1 MSIYFAIVI
10 AFCVIYP
17 FIPRKHIKW
26 LFLALVL
33 ALSVMAF
40 YVKPLET
47 DDLLR
52 YYNSLDLL
60 RKKSLSGYFDLQRDG
75 YGNFDAV
82 PVCGLYFFFVS
93 KLGNNNFLPAI
104 TIFLTYGSMLLVIWR
119 FANYYKISK
128 LYIFV
133 GTFFL
138 LSTYWYYDTCSG
150 IRNGLAFAVAMF
162 CIYFDLVEKKKI
174 FCLGYFVAMGIH
186 SAAVI
191 FLGLRLLTEI
201 NMRLR
206 LKILNAISLVG
217 IFFGS
222 YIIEFLG
229 KIFNNS
235 FFKVLL
241 EKTAINK
248 VRVIS
253 FTSGVTILSIV
264 LLLVVIIMCIYMN
277 YRINM
282 DDVKNVESINYFFIL
297 LLFFSVGSLSSYLI
311 FTRFMHWVIPMLG
324 SLIIMLCLDLNRK
337 KRQEIYFAPHGESTI
352 KRDISVYRSNELIL
366 NLMIIALSL
375 FNLYFLCFVSVI
387 HSAKF
392 GI

>member
-1 MSIYFAIVI
+1 MIVYFAIVI

-17 FIPRKHIKW
+17 FVPRKHIKW

-60 RKKSLSGYFDLQRDG
+60 RKKSLSGYFDLQRNG

-133 GTFFL
+133 DTFFL

-222 YIIEFLG
+222 YIIEFFG

-235 FFKVLL
+235 FFEVLL

-253 FTSGVTILSIV
+253 FTSGVTILSIA
-264 LLLVVIIMCIYMN
+264 LLLAVIIMCIYMN

-311 FTRFMHWVIPMLG
+311 FTRFMHWVIPMFG

-366 NLMIIALSL
+366 NLMIIALSM

>member
-26 LFLALVL
+26 LFLAFVL

-264 LLLVVIIMCIYMN
+264 LLLAVIIMCIYMN

>member
-1 MSIYFAIVI
+1 MIVYFAIVI

-17 FIPRKHIKW
+17 FVPRKHIKW

-60 RKKSLSGYFDLQRDG
+60 RKKSLSGYFDLQRNG

-162 CIYFDLVEKKKI
+162 CLYFDLVEKKKI

-235 FFKVLL
+235 FFEVLL

-253 FTSGVTILSIV
+253 FTSGVTILSIA
-264 LLLVVIIMCIYMN
+264 LLLAVIIMCIYMN

-311 FTRFMHWVIPMLG
+311 FTRFMHWVIPMFG

>member
-1 MSIYFAIVI
+1 MIVYFAIVI

-60 RKKSLSGYFDLQRDG
+60 RKKSLSGYFDLQRNG

-162 CIYFDLVEKKKI
+162 CLYFDLVEKKKI

-191 FLGLRLLTEI
+191 FFGLRLLTEI

-235 FFKVLL
+235 FFEVLL

-253 FTSGVTILSIV
+253 FTSGVTILSIA
-264 LLLVVIIMCIYMN
+264 LLLAVIIMCIYMN

-311 FTRFMHWVIPMLG
+311 FTRFMHWVIPMFG

-366 NLMIIALSL
+366 NLMIIALSM

>member
-1 MSIYFAIVI
+1 MIIYFVIVI

-17 FIPRKHIKW
+17 LIPRKYIKW

-33 ALSVMAF
+33 ALSIMAF
-40 YVKPLET
+40 YVKPIKT
-47 DDLLR
+47 DDLIR
-52 YYNSLDLL
+52 YYNSLNLL
-60 RKKSLSGYFDLQRDG
+60 REKSLAGYFDLQRDG

-104 TIFLTYGSMLLVIWR
+104 TIFLTYGSMLFVIWR

-128 LYIFV
+128 LYIFI
-133 GTFFL
+133 GTLFL

-162 CIYFDLVEKKKI
+162 CLYFDLVEKKKA
-174 FCLGYFVAMGIH
+174 FWLGYFVAVGIH

-217 IFFGS
+217 VFLGS

-235 FFKVLL
+235 FFDVLL
-241 EKTAINK
+241 EKTAKNK

-253 FTSGVTILSIV
+253 LTSGTTILSLV
-264 LLLVVIIMCIYMN
+264 LLLAVIIMCIYMN
-277 YRINM
+277 YLINR
-282 DDVKNVESINYFFIL
+282 DNIENIESINYFFIL
-297 LLFFSVGSLSSYLI
+297 LMFFSVGSISSYLI
-311 FTRFMHWVIPMLG
+311 FTRFMHWVVPMFG
-324 SLIIMLCLDLNRK
+324 ALIIMLCLDLNK
-337 KRQEIYFAPHGESTI
+337 KRRQETYFAPHGKSTI
-352 KRDISVYRSNELIL
+352 KRDVSVYSSNEIIL
-366 NLMIIALSL
+366 NLMIIVLSL
-375 FNLYFLCFVSVI
+375 SDLFFLCFVSVM
-387 HSAKF
+387 HSAEF

>member
-1 MSIYFAIVI
+1 MIVYFAIVI

-17 FIPRKHIKW
+17 FVPRKHIKW

-60 RKKSLSGYFDLQRDG
+60 RKKSLSGYFDLQRNG

-162 CIYFDLVEKKKI
+162 CLYFDLVEKKKI

-235 FFKVLL
+235 FFEVLL
-241 EKTAINK
+241 EKTARNK

-253 FTSGVTILSIV
+253 FTSGVTILSIA
-264 LLLVVIIMCIYMN
+264 LLLAVIIMCIYMN

-311 FTRFMHWVIPMLG
+311 FTRFMHWVIPMFG

-366 NLMIIALSL
+366 NLMIIALSM

>member
-1 MSIYFAIVI
+1 MIVYFAIVI

-17 FIPRKHIKW
+17 FVPRKHIKW

-60 RKKSLSGYFDLQRDG
+60 RKKSLSGYFDLQRNG

-162 CIYFDLVEKKKI
+162 CLYFDLVEKKKI

-222 YIIEFLG
+222 YIIEFFG

-235 FFKVLL
+235 FFEVLL

-253 FTSGVTILSIV
+253 FTSGVTILSIA
-264 LLLVVIIMCIYMN
+264 LLLAVIIMCIYMN

-311 FTRFMHWVIPMLG
+311 FTRFMHWVIPMFG

>member
-1 MSIYFAIVI
+1 MIVYFAIVI

-17 FIPRKHIKW
+17 FVPRKHIKW

-60 RKKSLSGYFDLQRDG
+60 RKKSLSGYFDLQRNG

-222 YIIEFLG
+222 YIIEFFG

-235 FFKVLL
+235 FFEVLL

-253 FTSGVTILSIV
+253 FTSGVTILSIA
-264 LLLVVIIMCIYMN
+264 LLLAVIIMCIYMN

-311 FTRFMHWVIPMLG
+311 FTRFMHWVIPMFG

>member
-162 CIYFDLVEKKKI
+162 CLYFDLVEKKKI

-235 FFKVLL
+235 FFEVLL
-241 EKTAINK
+241 EKTARNK

-264 LLLVVIIMCIYMN
+264 LLLAVIIMCIYMN

-311 FTRFMHWVIPMLG
+311 FTRFMHWVIPMFG

-366 NLMIIALSL
+366 NLMIIALSM

>member
-264 LLLVVIIMCIYMN
+264 LLLAVIIMCIYMN

>member
-1 MSIYFAIVI
+1 MIVYFAIVI

-17 FIPRKHIKW
+17 FVPRKHIKW

-60 RKKSLSGYFDLQRDG
+60 RKKSLSGYFDLQRNG

-162 CIYFDLVEKKKI
+162 CLYFDLVEKKKI

-235 FFKVLL
+235 FFEVLL
-241 EKTAINK
+241 EKTARNK

-253 FTSGVTILSIV
+253 FTSGVTILSIA
-264 LLLVVIIMCIYMN
+264 LLLAVIIMCIYMN

-311 FTRFMHWVIPMLG
+311 FTRFMHWVIPMFG

>member
-1 MSIYFAIVI
+1 MIVYFAIVI

-17 FIPRKHIKW
+17 FVPRKHIKW

-162 CIYFDLVEKKKI
+162 CLYFDLVEKKKI

-222 YIIEFLG
+222 YIIEFFG

-235 FFKVLL
+235 FFEVLL

-253 FTSGVTILSIV
+253 FTSGVTILSIA
-264 LLLVVIIMCIYMN
+264 LLLAVIIMCIYMN

-311 FTRFMHWVIPMLG
+311 FTRFMHWVIPMFG

-366 NLMIIALSL
+366 NLMIIALSM

>member
-1 MSIYFAIVI
+1 MIVYFAIVI

-17 FIPRKHIKW
+17 FVPRKHIKW

-60 RKKSLSGYFDLQRDG
+60 RKKSLSGYFDLQRNG

-162 CIYFDLVEKKKI
+162 CLYFDLVEKKKI

-235 FFKVLL
+235 FFEVLL
-241 EKTAINK
+241 EKTARNK

-253 FTSGVTILSIV
+253 FTSGVTILSIT
-264 LLLVVIIMCIYMN
+264 LLLAVIIMCIYMN

-311 FTRFMHWVIPMLG
+311 FTRFMHWVIPMFG

-366 NLMIIALSL
+366 NLMIIALSM

>member
-222 YIIEFLG
+222 YIIEFFG

-235 FFKVLL
+235 FFEVLL

-253 FTSGVTILSIV
+253 FTSGVTILSIA
-264 LLLVVIIMCIYMN
+264 LLLAVIIMCIYMN

-311 FTRFMHWVIPMLG
+311 FTRFMHWVIPMFG

-366 NLMIIALSL
+366 NLMIIALSM

>member
-1 MSIYFAIVI
+1 MSIYFAIII

-264 LLLVVIIMCIYMN
+264 LLLAVIIMCIYMN

>member
-1 MSIYFAIVI
+1 M
-10 AFCVIYP
+10 
-17 FIPRKHIKW
+17 
-26 LFLALVL
+26 
-33 ALSVMAF
+33 
-40 YVKPLET
+40 
-47 DDLLR
+47 
-52 YYNSLDLL
+52 
-60 RKKSLSGYFDLQRDG
+60 SGYFDLQRDG

-264 LLLVVIIMCIYMN
+264 LLLAVIIMCIYMN

>member
-1 MSIYFAIVI
+1 MIVYFAIVI

-17 FIPRKHIKW
+17 FVPRKHIKW

-60 RKKSLSGYFDLQRDG
+60 RKKSLSGYFDLQRNG

-222 YIIEFLG
+222 YIIEFFG

-235 FFKVLL
+235 FFEVLL

-253 FTSGVTILSIV
+253 FTSGVTILSIA
-264 LLLVVIIMCIYMN
+264 LLLAVIIMCIYMN

-311 FTRFMHWVIPMLG
+311 FTRFMHWVIPMFG

-366 NLMIIALSL
+366 NLMIIALSM

>member
-264 LLLVVIIMCIYMN
+264 LLLAVIIMCIYMN

-297 LLFFSVGSLSSYLI
+297 LLFFSIGSLSSYLI

>member
-1 MSIYFAIVI
+1 MIVYFAIVI

-17 FIPRKHIKW
+17 FVPRKHIKW

-60 RKKSLSGYFDLQRDG
+60 RKKSLSGYFDLQRNG

-119 FANYYKISK
+119 FANYYKKSK

-162 CIYFDLVEKKKI
+162 CLYFDLVEKKKI

-235 FFKVLL
+235 FFEVLL

-253 FTSGVTILSIV
+253 FTSGVTILSIA
-264 LLLVVIIMCIYMN
+264 LLLAVIIMCIYMN

-311 FTRFMHWVIPMLG
+311 FTRFMHWVIPMFG

>member
-1 MSIYFAIVI
+1 MIVYFAIVI

-17 FIPRKHIKW
+17 FVPRKHIKW

-60 RKKSLSGYFDLQRDG
+60 RKKSLSGYFDLQRNG

-162 CIYFDLVEKKKI
+162 CLYFDLVEKKKI

-206 LKILNAISLVG
+206 LKILNAISFVG

-235 FFKVLL
+235 FFEVLL

-253 FTSGVTILSIV
+253 FTSGVTILSIA
-264 LLLVVIIMCIYMN
+264 LLLAVIIMCIYMN

-311 FTRFMHWVIPMLG
+311 FTRFMHWVIPMFG

>member
-1 MSIYFAIVI
+1 MIIYFAIVI

-60 RKKSLSGYFDLQRDG
+60 RKKSLSGYLDLQRDG

-162 CIYFDLVEKKKI
+162 CLYFDLVEKKKA
-174 FCLGYFVAMGIH
+174 FWLGYFVAMGIH

-217 IFFGS
+217 IFLGS

-235 FFKVLL
+235 FFEVLL

-264 LLLVVIIMCIYMN
+264 LLLAVIIMCIYMN

-311 FTRFMHWVIPMLG
+311 FTRFMHWVVPMFG
-324 SLIIMLCLDLNRK
+324 ALIIMLCLDLNK
-337 KRQEIYFAPHGESTI
+337 KRRQETYFAPHGKSTI
-352 KRDISVYRSNELIL
+352 KRDVSVYSSNEIIL
-366 NLMIIALSL
+366 NLMIIVLSL
-375 FNLYFLCFVSVI
+375 SDLFFLCFVSVM
-387 HSAKF
+387 HSAEF

>member
-1 MSIYFAIVI
+1 MIVYFAIVI

-17 FIPRKHIKW
+17 FVPRKHIKW

-40 YVKPLET
+40 YVNPLET

-52 YYNSLDLL
+52 YNNSLDLL
-60 RKKSLSGYFDLQRDG
+60 RKKSLSGYFDLQRNG

-150 IRNGLAFAVAMF
+150 IRNGLAFAVEMF
-162 CIYFDLVEKKKI
+162 CLYFDLVEKKKI

-201 NMRLR
+201 NLRLR

-235 FFKVLL
+235 FFEVLL
-241 EKTAINK
+241 EKTARNK

-253 FTSGVTILSIV
+253 FTSGVTILSIA
-264 LLLVVIIMCIYMN
+264 LILAVIIMCIYMN

-311 FTRFMHWVIPMLG
+311 FTRFMHWVIPMFG

>member
-33 ALSVMAF
+33 ALSIMAF

-235 FFKVLL
+235 FFEVLL

-264 LLLVVIIMCIYMN
+264 LLLAVIIMCIYMN

-311 FTRFMHWVIPMLG
+311 FTRFMHWVIPMFG

>member
-26 LFLALVL
+26 LSPALVL

-264 LLLVVIIMCIYMN
+264 LLLAVIIMCIYMN

>member
-1 MSIYFAIVI
+1 MIVYFAIVI

-17 FIPRKHIKW
+17 FVPRKHIKW

-60 RKKSLSGYFDLQRDG
+60 RKKSLSGYFDLQRNG

-162 CIYFDLVEKKKI
+162 CLYFDLVEKKKI

-235 FFKVLL
+235 FFEVLL
-241 EKTAINK
+241 EKTARNK

-253 FTSGVTILSIV
+253 FTSGVTILSIA
-264 LLLVVIIMCIYMN
+264 LLLAVIIMCIYMN

-311 FTRFMHWVIPMLG
+311 FTRFMHWVIPMFG

-337 KRQEIYFAPHGESTI
+337 KRQEICFAPHGESTI

>member
-1 MSIYFAIVI
+1 MIVYFAIVI

-17 FIPRKHIKW
+17 FVPRKHIKW

-60 RKKSLSGYFDLQRDG
+60 RKKSLSGYFDLQRNG

-162 CIYFDLVEKKKI
+162 CLYFDLVEKKKI

-235 FFKVLL
+235 FFEVLL

-253 FTSGVTILSIV
+253 FTSGVTILSIA
-264 LLLVVIIMCIYMN
+264 LLLAVIIMCIYMN

-311 FTRFMHWVIPMLG
+311 FTRFMHWVIPMFG

-366 NLMIIALSL
+366 NLMIIALSM

>member
-1 MSIYFAIVI
+1 MIVYFAIVI

-17 FIPRKHIKW
+17 FVPRKHIKW

-60 RKKSLSGYFDLQRDG
+60 RKKSLSGYFDLQRNG

-162 CIYFDLVEKKKI
+162 CLYFDLVEKKKI

-222 YIIEFLG
+222 YIIEFFG

-235 FFKVLL
+235 FFEVLL

-253 FTSGVTILSIV
+253 FTSGVTILSIA
-264 LLLVVIIMCIYMN
+264 LLLAVIIMCIYMN

-311 FTRFMHWVIPMLG
+311 FTRFMHWVIPMFG

-366 NLMIIALSL
+366 NLMIIALSM

>member
-1 MSIYFAIVI
+1 MIVYFAIVI

-17 FIPRKHIKW
+17 FVPRKHIKW

-162 CIYFDLVEKKKI
+162 CLYFDLVEKKKI

-201 NMRLR
+201 NLRLR

-235 FFKVLL
+235 FFEVLL
-241 EKTAINK
+241 EKTARNK

-253 FTSGVTILSIV
+253 FTSGVTILSIA
-264 LLLVVIIMCIYMN
+264 LLLAVIIMCIYMN

-311 FTRFMHWVIPMLG
+311 FTRFMHWVIPMFG

>member
-1 MSIYFAIVI
+1 MIVYFIIVI
-10 AFCVIYP
+10 AFCITYP
-17 FIPRKHIKW
+17 LIPRKYIKW

-33 ALSVMAF
+33 ALSIMAF
-40 YVKPLET
+40 YVKPLKT
-47 DDLLR
+47 DDLTR

-60 RKKSLSGYFDLQRDG
+60 REKSLSGYFDLQRDG

-104 TIFLTYGSMLLVIWR
+104 TIFLTYGSMFFVIWR
-119 FANYYKISK
+119 FANSYKISK
-128 LYIFV
+128 LYIFI
-133 GTFFL
+133 GTLFL

-162 CIYFDLVEKKKI
+162 CLYFDLVEKKKA
-174 FCLGYFVAMGIH
+174 FWLGYFVAIGIH

-206 LKILNAISLVG
+206 MKFLNAISLVG
-217 IFFGS
+217 ILFGS

-235 FFKVLL
+235 FFDVLL
-241 EKTAINK
+241 EKTAKNK
-248 VRVIS
+248 VRVVS
-253 FTSGVTILSIV
+253 FTSGTTIFSLV
-264 LLLVVIIMCIYMN
+264 LLLAVIIMCVYMN
-277 YRINM
+277 YLING
-282 DDVKNVESINYFFIL
+282 DHIENIESINYFFIL
-297 LLFFSVGSLSSYLI
+297 LMFFSVGSLSSSLI
-311 FTRFMHWVIPMLG
+311 FTRFMHWVIPMFG

>member
-1 MSIYFAIVI
+1 MIVYFAIVI

-17 FIPRKHIKW
+17 FVPRKHIKW

-162 CIYFDLVEKKKI
+162 CLYFDLVEKKKI

-235 FFKVLL
+235 FFEVLL
-241 EKTAINK
+241 EKTARNK

-253 FTSGVTILSIV
+253 FTSGVTILSIA
-264 LLLVVIIMCIYMN
+264 LLLAVIIMCIYMN

-311 FTRFMHWVIPMLG
+311 FTRFMHWVIPMFG

>member
-162 CIYFDLVEKKKI
+162 CLYFDLVEKKKI

-235 FFKVLL
+235 FFEVLL
-241 EKTAINK
+241 EKTARNK

-264 LLLVVIIMCIYMN
+264 LLLAVIIMCIYMN

-311 FTRFMHWVIPMLG
+311 FTRFMHWVIPMFG

>member
-1 MSIYFAIVI
+1 MIVYFAIVI

-17 FIPRKHIKW
+17 FVPRKHIKW

-60 RKKSLSGYFDLQRDG
+60 RKKSLSGYFDLQRNG

-162 CIYFDLVEKKKI
+162 CLYFDLVEKKKI

-191 FLGLRLLTEI
+191 FFGLRLLTEI

-235 FFKVLL
+235 FFEVLL

-253 FTSGVTILSIV
+253 FTSGVTILSIA
-264 LLLVVIIMCIYMN
+264 LLLAVIIMCIYMN

-311 FTRFMHWVIPMLG
+311 FTRFMHWVIPMFG

-366 NLMIIALSL
+366 NLMIIALSM

>member
-1 MSIYFAIVI
+1 MLVYLAIVA

-17 FIPRKHIKW
+17 FVPRKYIKW

-40 YVKPLET
+40 FVKPLET

-60 RKKSLSGYFDLQRDG
+60 RKKSLSGYFDLQRNG

-162 CIYFDLVEKKKI
+162 CLYFDLVEKKKI

-235 FFKVLL
+235 FFEVLL

-253 FTSGVTILSIV
+253 FTSGVTILSIA
-264 LLLVVIIMCIYMN
+264 LLLAVIIMCIYMN

-311 FTRFMHWVIPMLG
+311 FTRFMHWVIPMFG

>member
-1 MSIYFAIVI
+1 MIVYFAIVI

-17 FIPRKHIKW
+17 FVPRKHIKW

-150 IRNGLAFAVAMF
+150 IRNGLAFAVEMF
-162 CIYFDLVEKKKI
+162 CLYFDLVEKKKI

-222 YIIEFLG
+222 YIIEFFG

-235 FFKVLL
+235 FFEVLL
-241 EKTAINK
+241 EKTARNK

-253 FTSGVTILSIV
+253 FTSGVTILSIA
-264 LLLVVIIMCIYMN
+264 LLLAVIIMCIYMN

-311 FTRFMHWVIPMLG
+311 FTRFMHWVIPMFG

-366 NLMIIALSL
+366 NLMIIALSM

>member
-52 YYNSLDLL
+52 YYKSLDLL

-162 CIYFDLVEKKKI
+162 CLYFDLVEKKKI

-235 FFKVLL
+235 FFEVLL
-241 EKTAINK
+241 EKTARNK

-264 LLLVVIIMCIYMN
+264 LLLAVIIMCIYMN

-311 FTRFMHWVIPMLG
+311 FTRFMHWVIPMFG

-366 NLMIIALSL
+366 NLMIIALSM

>member
-1 MSIYFAIVI
+1 MIVYFAIVI

-17 FIPRKHIKW
+17 FVPRKHIKW

-60 RKKSLSGYFDLQRDG
+60 RKKSLSGYFDLQRNG

-222 YIIEFLG
+222 YIIEFFG

-235 FFKVLL
+235 FFEVLL
-241 EKTAINK
+241 EKTARNK

-253 FTSGVTILSIV
+253 FTSGVTILSIT
-264 LLLVVIIMCIYMN
+264 LLLAVIIMCIYMN

-311 FTRFMHWVIPMLG
+311 FTRFMHWVIPMFG

-366 NLMIIALSL
+366 NLMIIALSM

>member
-241 EKTAINK
+241 EKTARNK

-253 FTSGVTILSIV
+253 FTSGVTILSIA
-264 LLLVVIIMCIYMN
+264 LLLAVIIMCIYMN